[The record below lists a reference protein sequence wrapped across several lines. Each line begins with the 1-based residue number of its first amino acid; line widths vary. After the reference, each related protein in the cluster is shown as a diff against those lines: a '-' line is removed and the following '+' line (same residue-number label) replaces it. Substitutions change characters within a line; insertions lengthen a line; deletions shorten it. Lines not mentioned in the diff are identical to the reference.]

1 MIYQAN
7 DILKEIKLKWQGLK
21 IYCELLKNYY
31 YYYFFNFLL
40 LLFVKLPYV

>member
-21 IYCELLKNYY
+21 IYCELLLL
-31 YYYFFNFLL
+31 FFLNFLL
-40 LLFVKLPYV
+40 FLFVKLPYV